1 MTVSI
6 TKETD
11 ISATVAEV
19 MDVLADVESLPQWSS
34 AHKEAEILEA
44 DAEGWPLKVR
54 AAIQQFGISDEMLL
68 DYTWYDG
75 EVSWQ
80 LAEPSNALKVQ
91 NASYVITDNGD
102 GTSHVVFNLEVDLK
116 IKLPSLV
123 VKQAQKLIADVST
136 KGLKKEVERRHR

>member
-6 TKETD
+6 TKEID
-11 ISATVAEV
+11 IKASVAEV
-19 MDVLADVESLPQWSS
+19 MEVLADVESLPRWSA
-34 AHKEAEILEA
+34 AHRESEILAA
-44 DAEGWPLKVR
+44 DADGWPTKVR
-54 AAIQQFGISDEMLL
+54 SKIQQFGVSDEMLL

-80 LAEPSNALKVQ
+80 LAEPSNALNVQ

-102 GTSHVVFNLEVDLK
+102 GSSHVVFSLEVDLK

-123 VKQAQKLIADVST
+123 VKQAQKMIADVST
-136 KGLKKEVERRHR
+136 KGLKKEVETRYS